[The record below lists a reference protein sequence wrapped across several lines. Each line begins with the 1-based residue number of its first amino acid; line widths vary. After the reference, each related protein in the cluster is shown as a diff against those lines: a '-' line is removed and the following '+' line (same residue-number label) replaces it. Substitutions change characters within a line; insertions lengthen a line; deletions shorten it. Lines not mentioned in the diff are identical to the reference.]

1 MEQKNQ
7 QGQQLEKL
15 TKIEQYTTTKLAQK
29 KQNNIQRTESTKEQN
44 KANRLETQYY
54 AWKVEDHEIR
64 DCKNARNILLRYIG
78 SRYISTKWMNEKIEQ
93 YGTVLSIENRK
104 GECKKPQK

>member
-44 KANRLETQYY
+44 KANQLETQYY
-54 AWKVEDHEIR
+54 A
-64 DCKNARNILLRYIG
+64 
-78 SRYISTKWMNEKIEQ
+78 
-93 YGTVLSIENRK
+93 
-104 GECKKPQK
+104 